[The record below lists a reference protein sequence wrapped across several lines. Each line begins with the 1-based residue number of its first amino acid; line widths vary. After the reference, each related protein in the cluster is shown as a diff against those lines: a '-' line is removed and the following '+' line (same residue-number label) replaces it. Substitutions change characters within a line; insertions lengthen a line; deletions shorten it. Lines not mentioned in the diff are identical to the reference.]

1 MASFLM
7 HTIYI
12 FKYGILMWVDIK
24 PSFIICR
31 LFTPTHSAC
40 FLKTGPFACLQTQF
54 LPCSCDSSA
63 SLEVL
68 VWNRLCQ
75 PWFLRTQAGKER
87 HLDNSF
93 PHSQTCQSL
102 YYIRLCASFPSELN
116 CIIISGVW
124 PGCQSYK
131 NFTSLS
137 LILLPAEIISM
148 IPLC

>member
-75 PWFLRTQAGKER
+75 PWFLRTQAEEGKAFGQQ
-87 HLDNSF
+87 LSPQPNL
-93 PHSQTCQSL
+93 PITLLHSSLCQFSL
-102 YYIRLCASFPSELN
+102 WVKLHYYI
-116 CIIISGVW
+116 
-124 PGCQSYK
+124 GC
-131 NFTSLS
+131 LARMP
-137 LILLPAEIISM
+137 IL
-148 IPLC
+148 